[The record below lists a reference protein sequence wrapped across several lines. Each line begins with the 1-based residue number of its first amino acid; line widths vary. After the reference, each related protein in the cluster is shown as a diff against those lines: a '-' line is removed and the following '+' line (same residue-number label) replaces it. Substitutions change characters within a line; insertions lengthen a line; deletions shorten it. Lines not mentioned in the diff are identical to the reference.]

1 MKTHFSTDFLKNT
14 FEDNAPLWFTIEII
28 IPTFKASQILSIKRT
43 VFALNGNK
51 QNLPGPMRIV
61 IVNLK
66 GY

>member
-14 FEDNAPLWFTIEII
+14 FEDKAPLGLTPEII
-28 IPTFKASQILSIKRT
+28 IPTFKASQILPIKRT
-43 VFALNGNK
+43 VIAVNGNK